1 MFNIKQIL
9 FAGAVT
15 SVLVSCA
22 IQKDYTRP
30 ELNIP
35 ENYKQ
40 QVRVT
45 GDTIVLPWKTF
56 FKDPK
61 LVALIEKAL
70 DKNNEINVAL
80 KNIEQLDLAY
90 KQAKNTLM
98 PTLDF
103 NAGANRT
110 WASKNSLNGSLNE
123 QFTGTKY
130 LDDFNANLS
139 LSWEVDILGKAKM
152 QKESAAAEY
161 FAQKQNRDVVKS
173 RIIVEVA
180 KAYYNLLSLDEQL
193 KIARQNIELSDK
205 TLTMMKLQYTAGQ
218 INSLAIQQSEAQ
230 KKTAELLVPLAQQ
243 NISVQENTL
252 SILCGEYPGS
262 VERAG
267 NFETLVIDNKI
278 SSGIPAQLLSRRP
291 DLKAAELNIVSLNA
305 KTGLAK
311 AAMYPSISLSP
322 QIGVNSNKVNTWFD
336 LPGSITKTL
345 AANLAMPLLNKT
357 QLKTG
362 YETAV
367 IEQEKAVSNF
377 KQTLLTAVGEVSD
390 AMAKSQGSSERLS
403 LLEQRT
409 AILEKGINDA

>member
-1 MFNIKQIL
+1 MKKFLLKNLLSHHKINFQMKIFNIKQIL

-30 ELNIP
+30 ELNVP

-40 QVRVT
+40 QVQVT

-61 LVALIEKAL
+61 LVVLIEKAL
-70 DKNNEINVAL
+70 DKNNEINIAL

-103 NAGANRT
+103 NAGANRS

-130 LDDFNANLS
+130 FDDFSANLS
-139 LSWEVDILGKAKM
+139 LSWEVDIWGKAKM
-152 QKESAAAEY
+152 QKQSAAAEY
-161 FAQKQNRDVVKS
+161 FAQKQNTDVIKS
-173 RIIVEVA
+173 RIIVEVV
-180 KAYYNLLSLDEQL
+180 KAYYNLISLDEQL
-193 KIARQNIELSDK
+193 TIAQQNIELSDK
-205 TLTMMKLQYTAGQ
+205 TLTMIKLQYTAGQ

-230 KKTAELLVPLAQQ
+230 KKTAELLVPLAHQ
-243 NISVQENTL
+243 NISVQENAL
-252 SILCGEYPGS
+252 SILCGEYPSS
-262 VERAG
+262 VERTE
-267 NFETLVIDNKI
+267 NFEALIIDNQM
-278 SSGIPAQLLSRRP
+278 SSGVPAQLLSRRP
-291 DLKAAELNIVSLNA
+291 HLKSAELNVVSLNA
-305 KTGLAK
+305 KIGLAK

-322 QIGVNSNKVNTWFD
+322 QIGVNSNKINTWFD

-345 AANLAMPLLNKT
+345 AANLTMPLLKKR
-357 QLKTG
+357 QLKTA
-362 YETAV
+362 YETV
-367 IEQEKAVSNF
+367 
-377 KQTLLTAVGEVSD
+377 
-390 AMAKSQGSSERLS
+390 
-403 LLEQRT
+403 
-409 AILEKGINDA
+409 